1 MILRSITRQVRD
13 QNWFAVGIDFV
24 IVVAGILIAFQ
35 ISNWAAARQDN
46 LIYEQARS
54 RVIEEANMNLA
65 LAQSATQR
73 VVEQRNRI
81 IEILRDFASC
91 SAADDAEETFMRTMQ
106 TLRLIVSLDVRSDA
120 INQILTS
127 DAFLDNISP
136 EDRATFSDYLRT
148 VDNVADNSRFSDSF
162 FGNRLPPQDNP
173 IFQRTLDGD
182 SSGSLTTLALT
193 VSYEQAC
200 QDATLNR
207 FLFDRLENG
216 AYINYLAERLAQASH
231 DVLIGLGERPP
242 DTPEPEAAPV
252 DRSNQEMKEP

>member
-1 MILRSITRQVRD
+1 MILRSVTRHVRD

-35 ISNWAAARQDN
+35 ITTWAAARQDN

-54 RVIEEANMNLA
+54 RVIEEANTNWVLA
-65 LAQSATQR
+65 HNAIRR
-73 VVEQRNRI
+73 VVDQRN
-81 IEILRDFASC
+81 EILEVLRDFESC
-91 SAADDAEETFMRTMQ
+91 SAADGAEEHFMRTMQ
-106 TLRLIVSLDVRSDA
+106 ALRLIVSLDVRSNA
-120 INQILTS
+120 IKHMLSS

-162 FGNRLPPQDNP
+162 FGSRLPPQDNP
-173 IFQRTLDGD
+173 IFQRTIDGD
-182 SSGSLTTLALT
+182 SSGSLTRLALT

-200 QDATLNR
+200 QDTTLNQ

-216 AYINYLAERLAQASH
+216 AYINYLAERLAKASRE
-231 DVLIGLGERPP
+231 VLIGLGERPSE
-242 DTPEPEAAPV
+242 TPEAEVAPV
-252 DRSNQEMKEP
+252 DKSNNEMKEP